1 MQIFW
6 HQRSHQPENESQSTE
21 ALSTR
26 QQKVSVR
33 IFWRVCVCKKR
44 FRQGIATL
52 SSQEKH
58 LTGASGWNFKPFV
71 RVGRSV
77 FACVRLHV
85 CAWDGLQPIENICR
99 KINCSGMKR
108 VRARTPLR
116 DGPAWKPSG
125 LQQQRPPKERER
137 ARERAV
143 RIVNTPAEAIYPS
156 RFAGQNLH
164 SAFCLGVRQ
173 RIIGTAGV
181 GGEREKK
188 NWLPHSESSN
198 SHSLRQNGFDFMSTD
213 TFHSTAY
220 TRGVNIACVFSHL
233 FFVRTLER
241 FYHPM
246 VLFKF
251 KKSTFSNKIFPIE
264 IIVDPK

>member
-137 ARERAV
+137 ERERESRQNCQHAGRSHLSKPV
-143 RIVNTPAEAIYPS
+143 RGPEFTFGFLPRRATTHHWH
-156 RFAGQNLH
+156 R
-164 SAFCLGVRQ
+164 R
-173 RIIGTAGV
+173 RRWR
-181 GGEREKK
+181 EREKK
-188 NWLPHSESSN
+188 L
-198 SHSLRQNGFDFMSTD
+198 
-213 TFHSTAY
+213 TA
-220 TRGVNIACVFSHL
+220 TQWVF
-233 FFVRTLER
+233 
-241 FYHPM
+241 
-246 VLFKF
+246 
-251 KKSTFSNKIFPIE
+251 
-264 IIVDPK
+264 